1 MYGFLGMGGAST
13 QLGFVCSKVEHEQH
27 CNNLAKVMMM
37 SEKEI
42 HHKVVTTLL
51 GHGQIRAA
59 QLEDAVLRW
68 VPRWVPSRPRVWLE
82 RVINQLSSS

>member
-13 QLGFVCSKVEHEQH
+13 QLGFVHSEVEHEQH
-27 CNNLAKVMMM
+27 CNNLAEVMMM

-42 HHKVVTTLL
+42 HHKVVTTSL
-51 GHGQIRAA
+51 GHGQIRAV

-68 VPRWVPSRPRVWLE
+68 APRWAPSCPRVQLE
-82 RVINQLSSS
+82 CVINRLSSG